1 MTNSVESLPDNEKTI
16 KAFTW
21 AGYANMVTASIEQA
35 RRVMKFGGLSQ
46 PDVAQHLQS
55 SRASMSG
62 RSDM

>member
-1 MTNSVESLPDNEKTI
+1 
-16 KAFTW
+16 
-21 AGYANMVTASIEQA
+21 MVTASIEQA